1 MFFSSKNEENTVTT
15 VGDAGSV
22 DQYLNIAVAE
32 SVFLWNFTNLSWNWS
47 MLSLNNLFM
56 VFSSYNKY
64 SQFWYKSTARLIVA

>member
-1 MFFSSKNEENTVTT
+1 
-15 VGDAGSV
+15 
-22 DQYLNIAVAE
+22 
-32 SVFLWNFTNLSWNWS
+32 